1 MCTLAHYW
9 RGHDISLSHRDHARV
24 THHSPLYGALK
35 SEEEVFAWASSN
47 SSRFLAMITNVY
59 SLEQLL
65 TSRRLHTC
73 TSRPRAHQIDT

>member
-35 SEEEVFAWASSN
+35 TEEEVFAWG
-47 SSRFLAMITNVY
+47 
-59 SLEQLL
+59 LEQLIPIP
-65 TSRRLHTC
+65 SDDYKRLL
-73 TSRPRAHQIDT
+73 A